1 MDEREEELFKQ
12 MDEKMAEMFPALYGA
27 YVEKDEEDD
36 ECSNTSCSA
45 S

>member
-1 MDEREEELFKQ
+1 MDEREEELFRQ
-12 MDEKMAEMFPALYGA
+12 QDEENAKIYPALYGA